1 MLRVMIRYEVFFLC
15 KSPEETREF
24 KFCEDVYVSFP
35 EDLYNVNDLVSLSRY
50 CCQITP
56 LFTILVANACSQL
69 WVTKR
74 LHSF

>member
-1 MLRVMIRYEVFFLC
+1 MRFSFC
-15 KSPEETREF
+15 TRDQKKQESS

-50 CCQITP
+50 CCQISP
-56 LFTILVANACSQL
+56 LFTILVVNACSQL